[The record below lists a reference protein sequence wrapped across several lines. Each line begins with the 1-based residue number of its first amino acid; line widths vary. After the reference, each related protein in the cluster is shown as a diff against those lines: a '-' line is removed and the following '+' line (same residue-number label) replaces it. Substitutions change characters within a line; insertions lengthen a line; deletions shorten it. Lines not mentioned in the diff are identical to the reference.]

1 MLDRR
6 MAATA
11 SCRLV
16 GHQRKLLEATVFFD
30 RRAGLQA
37 SLPLAVALGRV
48 CCRDQPTY
56 VRWAAPWRIHAAMPS
71 MDGTYDPH
79 AAGGPQVE
87 ASCADACAAA
97 RAVAASGLMFRT
109 CDHDRA
115 CPGSL
120 AEPLTIAQCPRT
132 SSASAAAHA
141 HGTGWDRLIPANGA
155 RAQRVLGEAEHA
167 VETGSTASLSDTWK
181 GFCPR
186 DGCARTRSS
195 SLAWRAISCSIV
207 SIIARLSGVREAT
220 DFRVAEGL
228 WRVAR
233 QAYGIRN
240 SSRNKMWREISLRRG
255 ERGVPRCLFTGMC
268 QHFWDSFGA
277 RAGRPWVPKSC
288 QTFCLW
294 WRPPCKGAG
303 RRRALPER
311 AIDHVGRPEAAA
323 VAAAAALA

>member
-1 MLDRR
+1 M
-6 MAATA
+6 
-11 SCRLV
+11 S
-16 GHQRKLLEATVFFD
+16 FD
-30 RRAGLQA
+30 RRSGLQA

-120 AEPLTIAQCPRT
+120 AEPLTVAQCPRT

-167 VETGSTASLSDTWK
+167 V
-181 GFCPR
+181 
-186 DGCARTRSS
+186 
-195 SLAWRAISCSIV
+195 
-207 SIIARLSGVREAT
+207 ARLA
-220 DFRVAEGL
+220 
-228 WRVAR
+228 
-233 QAYGIRN
+233 
-240 SSRNKMWREISLRRG
+240 
-255 ERGVPRCLFTGMC
+255 
-268 QHFWDSFGA
+268 
-277 RAGRPWVPKSC
+277 
-288 QTFCLW
+288 
-294 WRPPCKGAG
+294 
-303 RRRALPER
+303 RRRVCLTHGRAFVLGMAAHAL
-311 AIDHVGRPEAAA
+311 G
-323 VAAAAALA
+323 ALRWRGGPFLAPSSQ

>member
-1 MLDRR
+1 M
-6 MAATA
+6 
-11 SCRLV
+11 
-16 GHQRKLLEATVFFD
+16 FFD

-120 AEPLTIAQCPRT
+120 AEPLTVAQCPRT

-141 HGTGWDRLIPANGA
+141 HG
-155 RAQRVLGEAEHA
+155 
-167 VETGSTASLSDTWK
+167 
-181 GFCPR
+181 R
-186 DGCARTRSS
+186 DGTGQFRPTEPEPNGFWVRLNMLSR
-195 SLAWRAISCSIV
+195 LA
-207 SIIARLSGVREAT
+207 
-220 DFRVAEGL
+220 
-228 WRVAR
+228 
-233 QAYGIRN
+233 
-240 SSRNKMWREISLRRG
+240 
-255 ERGVPRCLFTGMC
+255 
-268 QHFWDSFGA
+268 
-277 RAGRPWVPKSC
+277 
-288 QTFCLW
+288 
-294 WRPPCKGAG
+294 
-303 RRRALPER
+303 RRRVCLTHGRAFVIGMAAHAL
-311 AIDHVGRPEAAA
+311 G
-323 VAAAAALA
+323 ALRWRGGPFLAPSSQ